1 MREERNVTL
10 LPSLCLQGDTLQ
22 NAINDL
28 DDILQ
33 TGRFRFLLNP
43 EGMGGVHTPPR
54 VVLEYSPIVPDT
66 QRSTGGSGH
75 VQSKENVAVQVTLR
89 DRHSCVVD
97 RKERWDSGEI
107 SNFVQMLGLVYQEKT
122 HHTLKI
128 MKFQSLNEVSIVL
141 QI

>member
-1 MREERNVTL
+1 M
-10 LPSLCLQGDTLQ
+10 Q

-28 DDILQ
+28 DNILQ

-107 SNFVQMLGLVYQEKT
+107 SNFVQMLGLLDQEKT
-122 HHTLKI
+122 DHTEKI
-128 MKFQSLNEVSIVL
+128 LKFQSLNEVSSITDLVL
-141 QI
+141 VRTFPSCP